1 MQFSPKNQKRL
12 VIDDE
17 LGRTPPLFEVR
28 QSCMCVTRLAHS
40 RSTERYRD
48 EKGNYTKPVQLL
60 FPILRMWSDAF
71 TIPLFNSLNTA

>member
-28 QSCMCVTRLAHS
+28 QSCMRITRLADS
-40 RSTERYRD
+40 RSTKRY
-48 EKGNYTKPVQLL
+48 
-60 FPILRMWSDAF
+60 
-71 TIPLFNSLNTA
+71 